1 MTNIPNAKEQ
11 YGGDGGQ
18 DDIEDFQFGGGSY
31 EKTSFV
37 NYMSSFSSKEQS
49 QLLNLLQY
57 GGLSILPILT
67 VLKLMKT
74 YLPNEPSQLKPTSE
88 LIIEVVLQLTII
100 VVTFFFIHKM
110 IVYLPTYSQQEYDSY
125 SLMSGILPLFFLMFT
140 LDTKISEKLNTLFDR
155 LLLSLG
161 IIKEPMVEGNEN
173 SDETDT
179 NLTQQGSAGPD
190 GRRDMAQQGSTAFP
204 AGRGDIMPPPP
215 QESFIETM
223 SGCGGGFAPF

>member
-1 MTNIPNAKEQ
+1 MTSTNIIKQQ
-11 YGGDGGQ
+11 YGGEM
-18 DDIEDFQFGGGSY
+18 DDEELQHGGSY

-37 NYMSSFSSKEQS
+37 NYMTSFSSKEQS
-49 QLLNLLQY
+49 QVLNLLQY
-57 GGLSILPILT
+57 GGLSILPILS
-67 VLKLMKT
+67 VLKLMKA

-100 VVTFFFIHKM
+100 VVAFFFIHKM

-155 LLLSLG
+155 LLLSIG
-161 IIKEPMVEGNEN
+161 IMKEPMVEGNDDSE
-173 SDETDT
+173 ETDGS
-179 NLTQQGSAGPD
+179 LTQPGTSVNSSVNSPVN
-190 GRRDMAQQGSTAFP
+190 TI
-204 AGRGDIMPPPP
+204 RGDSMPSPP
-215 QESFIETM
+215 QQEPFIETM